1 MGKLTTQEKARRYDA
16 LQCAIELKTRFLREQ
31 LDADLKAYGEAPSPS
46 LIDAYRKGQA
56 DAFGLLIHD
65 LERWLD

>member
-16 LQCAIELKTRFLREQ
+16 LQCAIELKTRFLRE
-31 LDADLKAYGEAPSPS
+31 LRDANLKAYGEATSPS
-46 LIDAYRKGQA
+46 LIDAYSKGQA
-56 DAFGLLIHD
+56 DTFDLLIHD

>member
-1 MGKLTTQEKARRYDA
+1 MGKLTTREKAERYDG
-16 LQCAIELKTRFLREQ
+16 LQCTIELKTRFLREQ
-31 LDADLKAYGEAPSPS
+31 RDADLKAYSEATSPS

-56 DAFGLLIHD
+56 DAFDRLIHD

>member
-16 LQCAIELKTRFLREQ
+16 LQCAIEFKTRFLREQ
-31 LDADLKAYGEAPSPS
+31 RDADLKAYGEATSPS
-46 LIDAYRKGQA
+46 LNDAYRKGQA
-56 DAFGLLIHD
+56 DVLGCLIHD